1 MKKAFSLLG
10 CALLAALALAWVGQP
25 PAALAGYQLT
35 PFPTP
40 TPGDDGRILYVVQ
53 PGDTC
58 WRISAVAG
66 VSLDQLRALN
76 NIGADCVLQEGQTIL
91 LGLAGPAQATQAPV
105 ETAPAAGFT
114 PSPTPGQNSGTLC
127 VLLYNDLN
135 GDGIRQ
141 EEELPISG
149 GEASVTERAAL
160 YSGTQ
165 NTTVLLPD
173 GTESFPCFADI
184 PVGNY
189 NITVAIP
196 DGYNAT
202 TALNVGIELL
212 PGDTTQLNF
221 GAQLGSQA
229 AAQILPPAEGGR
241 SPVLGLLGIAL
252 LVVGIGVGVYSLR
265 LGRGG

>member
-1 MKKAFSLLG
+1 MKRAFSWLG
-10 CALLAALALAWVGQP
+10 VGLLAGLALAWASGA
-25 PAALAGYQLT
+25 PAARAGYQLT

-40 TPGDDGRILYVVQ
+40 TPGEDGRILYVVQ

-66 VSLDQLRALN
+66 VSLDTLRSLN

-91 LGLAGPAQATQAPV
+91 LGLAGPAQATQAPPA
-105 ETAPAAGFT
+105 TAPAAEAT
-114 PSPTPGQNSGTLC
+114 PSPTPGVNSGAIC
-127 VLLYNDLN
+127 VLLYDDLN

-141 EEELPISG
+141 EEELPIPG
-149 GEASVTERAAL
+149 GEVSVTERTAL
-160 YSGTQ
+160 FSATRS
-165 NTTVLLPD
+165 TTILLED
-173 GTESFPCFADI
+173 GTETFPCFEQI
-184 PVGNY
+184 PAGNY
-189 NITVAIP
+189 NVTVAIP

-202 TALNVGIELL
+202 TALNVGIELR

-221 GAQLGSQA
+221 GAQLSSQA

-241 SPVLGLLGIAL
+241 SPLLGILGIAL
-252 LVVGIGVGVYSLR
+252 LVLGVGIGVYSLR